1 MRQCAGQMF
10 SFGNV
15 GRMCIAAAA
24 LGASVAESMIAPI
37 GGFVNGHIG
46 KLGDEYTVSRK
57 QLSGRRVIIDGGILA
72 STCSGASSGAKFLFV
87 D

>member
-1 MRQCAGQMF
+1 MQGAGQIF

-15 GRMCIAAAA
+15 GGMCIAAAA

-46 KLGDEYTVSRK
+46 KLEDEHTVPEK
-57 QLSGRRVIIDGGILA
+57 QLSGGHVIIDGGILA
-72 STCSGASSGAKFLFV
+72 STRSEAFLVQSFCL
-87 D
+87 